1 MRLSEITKDNVNWA
15 ILSDLSLDLVDD
27 AQDTLDALHVLIQ
40 SQSPSRNR
48 AMLPILNYVKS
59 KYGLNFINLYNH

>member
-15 ILSDLSLDLVDD
+15 ILSDLSLDLVDN

-48 AMLPILNYVKS
+48 EMLPILNYVKS